1 MYESGL
7 AKIANPVN
15 YWPKEELDSSSH
27 CKRRIMVKDY

>member
-7 AKIANPVN
+7 VKIATPVN
-15 YWPKEELDSSSH
+15 YHHKEDTGSSSH